1 MSTIII
7 ARISS
12 TAAGAEQLREIL
24 SALVGPSRKEPG
36 CLSYELF
43 QDEENPPDFITL
55 ERWADDHAADAHLGT
70 PHVAAAIGQATSLL
84 GQPPLIHRFK
94 QLA

>member
-12 TAAGAEQLREIL
+12 TAAGVEPLREIL
-24 SALVGPSRKEPG
+24 TALVSPSRKEPG

-43 QDEENPPDFITL
+43 QDADNPPDFITV
-55 ERWADDHAADAHLGT
+55 ERWVDDQAADAHLAT
-70 PHVAAAIGQATSLL
+70 SHVAAAIGQATSLL
-84 GQPPLIHRFK
+84 GQPPLIHRFT

>member
-1 MSTIII
+1 MTIII

-12 TAAGAEQLREIL
+12 TVGGAEELREIL
-24 SALVGPSRKEPG
+24 TALVEPSRQEPD

-43 QDEENPPDFITL
+43 QDADHPPDFITV
-55 ERWADDHAADAHLGT
+55 ERWADDSAADAHLGT
-70 PHVAAAIGQATSLL
+70 PHVAAAIARATSLL
-84 GQPPLIHRFK
+84 GQPPLIHRFR

>member
-1 MSTIII
+1 MTIII

-12 TAAGAEQLREIL
+12 TTGAAPQLRAIL
-24 SALVGPSRKEPG
+24 EALVGPSRNEPG

-43 QDEENPPDFITL
+43 QDDEQPPDFITV
-55 ERWADDHAADAHLGT
+55 ERWVDDQAAAAHLAT
-70 PHVAAAIGQATSLL
+70 PHVAAAIAQAGALL
-84 GQPPLIHRFK
+84 GQPPLIHRFT

>member
-12 TAAGAEQLREIL
+12 TAAGVEPLREIL
-24 SALVGPSRKEPG
+24 TALVGPSRNEAG

-43 QDEENPPDFITL
+43 QDNENPPDFITV
-55 ERWADDHAADAHLGT
+55 ERWVDDQAADAHLAM
-70 PHVAAAIGQATSLL
+70 PHVAAAIGQAMSLL
-84 GQPPLIHRFK
+84 GQPPLIHRFT

>member
-12 TAAGAEQLREIL
+12 TAAGAEQLRDIL
-24 SALVGPSRKEPG
+24 TALVGPSRKEPG

-43 QDEENPPDFITL
+43 QDDENPQDFITV
-55 ERWADDHAADAHLGT
+55 ERWTDNQAADAHLAT
-70 PHVAAAIGQATSLL
+70 PHVALAIGQATHLL
-84 GQPPLIHRFK
+84 GQPPLIHRFT

>member
-1 MSTIII
+1 MTIII

-12 TAAGAEQLREIL
+12 IPDAAPQFREIL
-24 SALVGPSRKEPG
+24 QALVAPSRNEPG

-43 QDEENPPDFITL
+43 QDAEQPGDFITV
-55 ERWADDHAADAHLGT
+55 ERWVDDSAADAHLAT
-70 PHVAAAIGQATSLL
+70 PHVAAAIAQASSLF
-84 GQPPLIHRFK
+84 GQPPLIHRFT